1 MAASKT
7 KRVRSY
13 ARVASGLLLLSFA
26 VLFLTLLLLGTA
38 GRASASQLHAT
49 NRQRQGIPLQPADTP
64 SVGTDTPIVSTPTD
78 VPPTDT
84 PADVPPTATSADTGV
99 ATSTPVA
106 SNTPADTGNGGNSNA
121 GTGASGPLPTRVAL
135 SQPTAIG
142 GPASTQGG
150 SSSGFGSNGLLIA
163 TLLGCVIAVL
173 GISIG
178 AFALNALVRSGYGPF
193 LRALLQ
199 GERRTGGKDQRDS
212 RDGTRRARR
221 PTGVARPS
229 FEDDSAS
236 HSGYDDHRSR
246 GDYSGEPLSRHRG
259 PRQRRSDEYSGRS
272 RS

>member
-38 GRASASQLHAT
+38 GRASASHLQAT
-49 NRQRQGIPLQPADTP
+49 NRQRQGIPLQ
-64 SVGTDTPIVSTPTD
+64 TDTPTDTPAPSTPTT
-78 VPPTDT
+78 PPTDT
-84 PADVPPTATSADTGV
+84 PTAVPPTATSADTGV

-106 SNTPADTGNGGNSNA
+106 SNTPAGTGNGGNSNT

-142 GPASTQGG
+142 GPAGTEGG

-221 PTGVARPS
+221 PTGVARPN

-272 RS
+272 RG